1 MPRYDYE
8 CSSCGYTF
16 ERRQR
21 FEDDPVAACPDC
33 EGTSRRVFHSVPIL
47 FKGSGFYCTDN
58 ASARR
63 SDQDS
68 PNGDS
73 PDKSEA
79 KAKPQTEAKAETP
92 AQTPTATP
100 SKDAD

>member
-1 MPRYDYE
+1 MPTYDYQ

-21 FEDDPVAACPDC
+21 FDDDPVAACPDC

-58 ASARR
+58 AGASRTDHDR
-63 SDQDS
+63 H
-68 PNGDS
+68 NGES
-73 PDKSEA
+73 QDKSEA
-79 KAKPQTEAKAETP
+79 TPKPQSEAKAETP
-92 AQTPTATP
+92 TATP
-100 SKDAD
+100 AKDAD

>member
-1 MPRYDYE
+1 MPTYDYQ

-21 FEDDPVAACPDC
+21 FDDDPVAACPDC

-47 FKGSGFYCTDN
+47 FKGGGFYCTDN
-58 ASARR
+58 AGSGRADHDRHNGE
-63 SDQDS
+63 SHDQ
-68 PNGDS
+68 
-73 PDKSEA
+73 SEA
-79 KAKPQTEAKAETP
+79 KPKPQSEAKAETP
-92 AQTPTATP
+92 TVTP